1 MLEISPN
8 LKIQENELH
17 FEFFRAS
24 GPGGQNV
31 NKVSTAVRLSFDV
44 NSSSLPGDVRFR
56 LRQLAGKRITENGI
70 LLIEA
75 SQFRTQ
81 EQNRE
86 EATRRLIA
94 LIRRATMEPKPRK
107 KTKPTPAAR
116 EKRLSE
122 KKKRGEIKKNRRIRN
137 ID

>member
-1 MLEISPN
+1 MIEVTPN
-8 LKIQENELH
+8 VKIKENELH
-17 FEFFRAS
+17 FEFFRGS

-44 NSSSLPGDVRFR
+44 NSSSLSGDVRFR
-56 LRQLAGKRITENGI
+56 LRQLAGKRITENGV

-86 EATRRLIA
+86 EAIRRLIA
-94 LIRRATMEPKPRK
+94 LIRRAAVRPKPRK

-116 EKRLSE
+116 EERMSE
-122 KKKRGEIKKNRRIRN
+122 KRKRGEIKKNRRIRN
-137 ID
+137 FE